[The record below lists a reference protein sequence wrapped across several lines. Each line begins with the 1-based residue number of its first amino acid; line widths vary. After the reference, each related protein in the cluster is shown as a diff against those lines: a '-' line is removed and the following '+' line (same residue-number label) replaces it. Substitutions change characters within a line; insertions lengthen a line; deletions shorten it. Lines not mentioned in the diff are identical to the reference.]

1 MSFIE
6 NLKIQPDQLSERKNC
21 VTCETGELKHHRT
34 INQFPVY
41 MGTTNKSRKDDLFA
55 DQIWGEC
62 QNCGCLQLQQL
73 LPLDILYSENH
84 SSGAVGQ
91 MWVRHHLE
99 FAKFIVR
106 NEPTEIL
113 EIGAAHGILARNIL
127 QIKPNMKY
135 AIIEPSPSSIP
146 SEVTLIQDYIEN
158 RLDLVARAKVIVHSH
173 LIEHLYEPAKFIRNL
188 GELIPQNSY
197 MYISFPNIEKLI
209 KTGGTNSLNFEHT
222 YYLYPSQLQYI
233 LEKNS
238 FLVEEL
244 TSFEE
249 HSYFIRC
256 RKTNNLRADNNIPN
270 ITKFI
275 EDFDRMWDNLNLLV
289 KKLNEISIEP
299 KGKIFLFGAHVF
311 SQGLISLGLNL
322 THISGVID
330 NAPEKQGQ
338 RLYGT
343 DLLVFSPE
351 IVRGVQNCTVILKAS
366 HYQEEI
372 KSQLLAINPS
382 VCIIE

>member
-1 MSFIE
+1 
-6 NLKIQPDQLSERKNC
+6 
-21 VTCETGELKHHRT
+21 
-34 INQFPVY
+34 
-41 MGTTNKSRKDDLFA
+41 
-55 DQIWGEC
+55 
-62 QNCGCLQLQQL
+62 
-73 LPLDILYSENH
+73 
-84 SSGAVGQ
+84 
-91 MWVRHHLE
+91 
-99 FAKFIVR
+99 
-106 NEPTEIL
+106 
-113 EIGAAHGILARNIL
+113 
-127 QIKPNMKY
+127 MKY